1 MSKLTKTEQV
11 LLDKIEQGGI
21 EMVKKYNLIWCYLD
35 GKRNGCSTFDDRIEQ
50 ISRQQKV
57 MSKEDI
63 LYCGNALMWFVI
75 VYTPIILFT
84 FYYTKNLNKN

>member
-21 EMVKKYNLIWCYLD
+21 EMVMKYNLIWCYLD

-50 ISRQQKV
+50 IS
-57 MSKEDI
+57 
-63 LYCGNALMWFVI
+63 
-75 VYTPIILFT
+75 T
-84 FYYTKNLNKN
+84 